1 MGFAIE
7 SLGLCNP
14 HGFKIKSFGLYT
26 GFRINLG
33 PHQIKYG
40 QKYISYGESTT
51 WPRRTKVGVFYLYNF
66 SHPSAPSPEATFSH
80 PYLLVVPALMMK
92 HPEAPVGPMI
102 AIISSAFVSAHLPSL
117 VPELKFSKFT
127 HLYFKRYE
135 PQSPKHVLSI
145 LFGIPSFLSLLKA
158 YVAGTP
164 VSALSTSSLLGTFV
178 VYFATLIGSI
188 AVYRTSPFHPLAKYP
203 GPFIAKLS
211 KMWMVDS
218 FPRLLCAIP
227 AVDRYT

>member
-1 MGFAIE
+1 
-7 SLGLCNP
+7 
-14 HGFKIKSFGLYT
+14 
-26 GFRINLG
+26 
-33 PHQIKYG
+33 
-40 QKYISYGESTT
+40 
-51 WPRRTKVGVFYLYNF
+51 
-66 SHPSAPSPEATFSH
+66 
-80 PYLLVVPALMMK
+80 
-92 HPEAPVGPMI
+92 MI
-102 AIISSAFVSAHLPSL
+102 ATISSALVSAHYPSL
-117 VPELKFSKFT
+117 FPELKFSKFT

-145 LFGIPSFLSLLKA
+145 LFGVPSFLSLLKA
-158 YVAGTP
+158 YVAGTS

-218 FPRLLCAIP
+218 FPVFYIQFQGLTRIYSSLSAQLVNRTNTSRTYTRNTGMLCAQ
-227 AVDRYT
+227 VN